1 MNENRFSQTEKTTRQ
16 AAADNGH
23 VPPQLRLL
31 HLLTLIAGRAE
42 PPTAKD
48 LAVLSGYPLSSV
60 YRYLAHL
67 KDWGFV
73 RELSGSGR
81 YAAGPR
87 AVQLWANFRRNFD
100 LGAVARPV
108 MEDLSERLGET
119 VLLVIP
125 VGVHAVCIEAVESP
139 LKIRYSFQPGV
150 MNSLDLGASAKCM
163 LPFLER
169 TVYAQIMQRIERED
183 PRRKADLEKEVEE
196 IRRQGYACTEG
207 EVDPG
212 AWAVGVPIFS
222 APGYLEGALSVV
234 APSFRIDDAKKAEII
249 AQARETVQRIHDLIA
264 SG

>member
-1 MNENRFSQTEKTTRQ
+1 MN
-16 AAADNGH
+16 A
-23 VPPQLRLL
+23 
-31 HLLTLIAGRAE
+31 
-42 PPTAKD
+42 
-48 LAVLSGYPLSSV
+48 
-60 YRYLAHL
+60 
-67 KDWGFV
+67 
-73 RELSGSGR
+73 
-81 YAAGPR
+81 
-87 AVQLWANFRRNFD
+87 
-100 LGAVARPV
+100 
-108 MEDLSERLGET
+108 
-119 VLLVIP
+119 
-125 VGVHAVCIEAVESP
+125 
-139 LKIRYSFQPGV
+139 
-150 MNSLDLGASAKCM
+150 LDLGASAKCM

-183 PRRKADLEKEVEE
+183 PRRKANLEKEVEE